1 MTEKENE
8 ILRLN
13 NLIEEIQDKKQQKS
27 QQAKG
32 EIGEILIE
40 NTLKLEYPIDKIEE
54 VPKGQNGA
62 DICHYVRDKNENDIG
77 LIYIESKYAK
87 NFY

>member
-40 NTLKLEYPIDKIEE
+40 NTLKL
-54 VPKGQNGA
+54 
-62 DICHYVRDKNENDIG
+62 R
-77 LIYIESKYAK
+77 LIMI
-87 NFY
+87 N